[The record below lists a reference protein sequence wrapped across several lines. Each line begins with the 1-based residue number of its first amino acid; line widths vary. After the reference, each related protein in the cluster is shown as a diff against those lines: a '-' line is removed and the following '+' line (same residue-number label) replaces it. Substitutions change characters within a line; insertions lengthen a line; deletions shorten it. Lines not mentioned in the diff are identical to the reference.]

1 MQKTAVVIE
10 DDQDIRGLIQAI
22 LAGAGFNVQVAET
35 GAAGVEAVRHYEPD
49 IIVVDFG
56 LPDVTGIEVIQ
67 RLRGFSHVPVLMLT
81 GHEDLGDAPFEAGAD
96 DVMAKPFGPPELRR
110 RVEKLLANQEHTS
123 ATGAA
128 RN

>member
-1 MQKTAVVIE
+1 MQKSAVVIE
-10 DDQDIRGLIQAI
+10 DDKDIRGLIQAI

-35 GAAGVEAVRHYEPD
+35 GAAGVEIVRRHGPD

-56 LPDVTGIEVIQ
+56 LPDVTGIEVIE
-67 RLRGFSHVPVLMLT
+67 RLRGFSQVPVLMLT
-81 GHEDLGDAPFEAGAD
+81 GHEDLGDAPFAAGAD

-110 RVEKLLANQEHTS
+110 RVEKLLANHEQTS

-128 RN
+128 RD